1 TDKNSFSCFWTVMNY
16 FEELLGE
23 HREKGCGAKCLA
35 SSNKKDFLKIAFHI
49 FKKRGL
55 ITEEATLGTP

>member
-1 TDKNSFSCFWTVMNY
+1 GIQNSFSY
-16 FEELLGE
+16 FEMTESYVEELFWE
-23 HREKGCGAKCLA
+23 HRERGCGAKCLA
-35 SSNKKDFLKIAFHI
+35 SSNKKAFLKIAFHI